1 MKNAWKKVAS
11 LMLAAALGVTACPV
25 ALAEE
30 APVQPELVARV
41 KNIIEVDGYQ
51 FKDLNDNGALDPYE
65 DWRLPPRGAGGEPAQ
80 PDGRHPEG
88 LPDGAPDP
96 GE

>member
-41 KNIIEVDGYQ
+41 KTSSRWT
-51 FKDLNDNGALDPYE
+51 AASS
-65 DWRLPPRGAGGEPAQ
+65 RT
-80 PDGRHPEG
+80 
-88 LPDGAPDP
+88 
-96 GE
+96 

>member
-30 APVQPELVARV
+30 APVQPELQRVEKVADATFSR
-41 KNIIEVDGYQ
+41 KQI
-51 FKDLNDNGALDPYE
+51 
-65 DWRLPPRGAGGEPAQ
+65 RSTRGRPN
-80 PDGRHPEG
+80 
-88 LPDGAPDP
+88 L
-96 GE
+96 